1 MKKIENLLDF
11 QYSGEF
17 LKDFDI
23 FLSDPYPERG
33 CFIKIINLYLTLAI
47 DECIRISNSQ
57 LLDLWL
63 NRLERVVKF
72 FIIVSEN
79 ARDKSV
85 TQHKSK
91 IIANFLYIMNF
102 LYIKYEKLEAL
113 RSQII
118 KTIINIQKFLILTV
132 DVIN

>member
-1 MKKIENLLDF
+1 MKKIENILDF

-23 FLSDPYPERG
+23 FLSEPYPDRG
-33 CFIKIINLYLTLAI
+33 CFIKTINLFLTLAI
-47 DECIRISNSQ
+47 DECIRLDNSQ

-72 FIIVSEN
+72 FLIVSEN

-85 TQHKSK
+85 IQHKSK

-102 LYIKYEKLEAL
+102 LYIKYEKLTSL
-113 RSQII
+113 KSQII
-118 KTIINIQKFLILTV
+118 RTITNIQKFLILTV